1 MPIPLFHLGKVGGP
15 FIFYCNYDI
24 NLINFN
30 TAPAFCID
38 MLKSW
43 ADAQGARER
52 DDD

>member
-1 MPIPLFHLGKVGGP
+1 MTIPLFYLGKVGGP